1 MSHRRWSQRISA
13 GKSRAR
19 ARVRG
24 ADPAFVATALTLREI
39 QSLIPAGGGEL
50 VAPIR
55 DRWAAV
61 GPVAVSREGPL

>member
-39 QSLIPAGGGEL
+39 QSLIPAGREL